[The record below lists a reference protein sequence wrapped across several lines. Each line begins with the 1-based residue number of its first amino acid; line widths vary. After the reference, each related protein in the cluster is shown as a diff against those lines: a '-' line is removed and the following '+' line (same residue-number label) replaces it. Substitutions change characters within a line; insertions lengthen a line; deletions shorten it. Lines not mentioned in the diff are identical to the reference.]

1 MPSLKPSSASI
12 RAPSAKVTEDCLD
25 YDGVK
30 TAVTPAIAFSGPEL
44 AGAAPWNTDGRAYTL
59 QGGSLA
65 RTLGAPS
72 ARAPWATTSPRPS
85 RPTRVVDGAPTRDT
99 TGPSDP
105 TPTTTDDVART
116 SARGWRRPRAPQV
129 MAEGAWGALATL

>member
-25 YDGVK
+25 DDGVK

-65 RTLGAPS
+65 RTLGGTLCSGSVGNDISSTFPPNAGGG
-72 ARAPWATTSPRPS
+72 R
-85 RPTRVVDGAPTRDT
+85 GADAGHHGTF
-99 TGPSDP
+99 
-105 TPTTTDDVART
+105 
-116 SARGWRRPRAPQV
+116 
-129 MAEGAWGALATL
+129 